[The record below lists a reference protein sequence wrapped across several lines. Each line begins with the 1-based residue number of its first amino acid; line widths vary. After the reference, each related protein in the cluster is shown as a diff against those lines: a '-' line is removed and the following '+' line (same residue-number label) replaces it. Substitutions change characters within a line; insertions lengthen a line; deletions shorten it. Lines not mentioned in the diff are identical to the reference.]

1 VERERAARIFM
12 NFIVARVEGIKNG
25 TTEDE

>member
-1 VERERAARIFM
+1 MEKESAIRIFM